1 MKNWV
6 KKIQTLWKW
15 KSMRGTWFVCWNLLQ
30 EIPMT
35 LLLFYLI
42 QVPFCFTL
50 VELLLIVVILEFGNS
65 SIKPEVSQN
74 DFKDNDRFIVTDE
87 DVLWDMPNDLVN
99 RPRLQLIK
107 RQLEHL
113 GKVWLLRFW
122 GVKELRFR
130 AGGTAAN
137 NGAWVQNEDSRG

>member
-1 MKNWV
+1 
-6 KKIQTLWKW
+6 
-15 KSMRGTWFVCWNLLQ
+15 
-30 EIPMT
+30 MT
-35 LLLFYLI
+35 LLLFCLI

-113 GKVWLLRFW
+113 GKVWLLRF
-122 GVKELRFR
+122 
-130 AGGTAAN
+130 
-137 NGAWVQNEDSRG
+137 

>member
-1 MKNWV
+1 
-6 KKIQTLWKW
+6 
-15 KSMRGTWFVCWNLLQ
+15 
-30 EIPMT
+30 MT

-87 DVLWDMPNDLVN
+87 DVLWDMPNDLIN

-113 GKVWLLRFW
+113 GKVWLLRF
-122 GVKELRFR
+122 
-130 AGGTAAN
+130 
-137 NGAWVQNEDSRG
+137 